1 MHRTILALAALLAGL
16 APQPGPDG
24 LPRLLPAAA
33 LAQTAAASPGP
44 TLAAVRARG
53 ALSCGISTGDPAWSQ
68 PDSRGVWQ
76 GMDADL
82 CRAIAAAV
90 LGDARKLAWQHLTGQ
105 NRFPALASGQID
117 VLTRTTTWTFLRDA
131 VNGLNFTAPNF
142 YDGQGFLVRADSG
155 IADAKGL
162 DGAAICFTSASTH
175 ELNLQDWSR
184 ANGIRFTPVIFAD
197 KDEARRA
204 YESNRCDSY
213 TGDASQLA
221 AVRAAFPEP
230 GAHRLLPD
238 RISKE
243 PYAPSVRQGDD
254 QWFDIVRYVVFG
266 LVEAE
271 ELGITRANADRMLAE
286 SPSPAVQRLLGRTG
300 DLGPAIGLD
309 RAWLLNAVKAVGN
322 YGEIYDRHLGPG
334 SPVGLPRG
342 LNDLWTRGGLMV
354 APPMR

>member
-1 MHRTILALAALLAGL
+1 MSIRSMLAAALLLPSLALA
-16 APQPGPDG
+16 Q
-24 LPRLLPAAA
+24 
-33 LAQTAAASPGP
+33 QAASPGP
-44 TLAAVRARG
+44 TLQAVRSRG

-68 PDSRGVWQ
+68 PDSRGTWQ
-76 GMDADL
+76 GMDTDL
-82 CRAIAAAV
+82 CRAVAAAT
-90 LGDARKLAWQHLTGQ
+90 LGSAEKVVWQHLTGQ
-105 NRFPALASGQID
+105 NRFPALASGQ
-117 VLTRTTTWTFLRDA
+117 VEMLTRTTTWTLTRDSML
-131 VNGLNFTAPNF
+131 GLNFTAPNF
-142 YDGQGFLVRADSG
+142 YDGQGFLVHAEAG
-155 IADAKGL
+155 ITSSRQL
-162 DGAAICFTSASTH
+162 DGATICFVSASTH

-184 ANGIRFTPVIFAD
+184 SQNIRFTPVIFAD

-230 GAHRLLPD
+230 AKHVLLPE

-254 QWFDIVRYVVFG
+254 QWFDIVRYTIYG

-271 ELGITRANADRMLAE
+271 ELGITRANADKMLAE
-286 SPSPAVQRLLGRTG
+286 SPSPAVQRLLGKTG
-300 DLGPAIGLD
+300 DLGFTLGLE
-309 RAWLLNAVKAVGN
+309 RAWMLNAIKAVGN
-322 YGEIYDRHLGPG
+322 YGEIYERHLGKD

-342 LNDLWTRGGLMV
+342 LNDLWTRGGLMM

>member
-1 MHRTILALAALLAGL
+1 MLKTILLATALLAPGL
-16 APQPGPDG
+16 A
-24 LPRLLPAAA
+24 AAQQA
-33 LAQTAAASPGP
+33 SSPGP
-44 TLAAVRARG
+44 TLTTVRARG

-76 GMDADL
+76 GMDTDV

-90 LGDARKLAWQHLTGQ
+90 LGSAEKVVWQHLTGQ
-105 NRFPALASGQID
+105 NRFPALGSGQVE
-117 VLTRTTTWTFLRDA
+117 VLTRTTTWTFARDSML
-131 VNGLNFTAPNF
+131 GLNFTAPNF
-142 YDGQGFLVRADSG
+142 YDGQGFLVHAESG
-155 IADAKGL
+155 ITSSRQL
-162 DGAAICFTSASTH
+162 DGATICFVSASTH

-184 ANGIRFTPVIFAD
+184 SQGIRFTPVIFAD

-221 AVRAAFPEP
+221 AVRSAFPEP
-230 GAHRLLPD
+230 AKHVLLPE

-254 QWFDIVRYVVFG
+254 QWFDIVRYVMFG

-286 SPSPAVQRLLGRTG
+286 SPSPAVQRLLGKTG
-300 DLGPAIGLD
+300 DLGPTLGLD
-309 RAWLLNAVKAVGN
+309 RAWMLNAIKAVGN
-322 YGEIYDRHLGPG
+322 YGEIYERHLGKG

-354 APPMR
+354 SPPMR

>member
-1 MHRTILALAALLAGL
+1 MLKPILLALALLA
-16 APQPGPDG
+16 PGI
-24 LPRLLPAAA
+24 AAA
-33 LAQTAAASPGP
+33 QQAQSPGP
-44 TLAAVRARG
+44 TLSAVRARG

-76 GMDADL
+76 GMDTDI

-90 LGDARKLAWQHLTGQ
+90 LGGPDKVVWQHLTGQ
-105 NRFPALASGQID
+105 NRFPALASGQVE
-117 VLTRTTTWTFLRDA
+117 VLTRTTTWTFARDSML
-131 VNGLNFTAPNF
+131 GLNFTAPNF
-142 YDGQGFLVRADSG
+142 YDGQGFLVHAESG
-155 IADAKGL
+155 ITSARQL
-162 DGAAICFTSASTH
+162 DGAAICFVSASTH

-184 ANGIRFTPVIFAD
+184 TQGIRFTPVIFAD

-221 AVRAAFPEP
+221 SVRSAFPEP
-230 GAHRLLPD
+230 ARHVLLPE

-254 QWFDIVRYVVFG
+254 QWFDIVRYVVYG

-271 ELGITRANADRMLAE
+271 ELGITRENTSRLLAE

-300 DLGPAIGLD
+300 DLGPTLGLD
-309 RAWLLNAVKAVGN
+309 RAWLLNAIKAVGN
-322 YGEIYDRHLGPG
+322 YGEIYERHLGKE

>member
-1 MHRTILALAALLAGL
+1 MLRRSALSLSLALALAL
-16 APQPGPDG
+16 
-24 LPRLLPAAA
+24 LLPAM
-33 LAQTAAASPGP
+33 AAAQPAAPGP

-68 PDSRGVWQ
+68 PDSRGIWQ

-82 CRAIAAAV
+82 CRAFAAAV
-90 LGDARKLAWQHLTGQ
+90 LGSADRLVWQHLTGQ
-105 NRFPALASGQID
+105 NRFPALVTGQVE
-117 VLTRTTTWTFLRDA
+117 VLTRTTTWTYMRDA
-131 VNGLNFTAPNF
+131 QLGLNFTAPNF

-155 IADAKGL
+155 VTSAKQL
-162 DGAAICFTSASTH
+162 DGATICFVSASTH

-184 ANGIRFTPVIFAD
+184 NTGVRFTPVIFAD

-221 AVRAAFPEP
+221 AIRAAFPDAQ
-230 GAHRLLPD
+230 AHRLLPD

-243 PYAPSVRQGDD
+243 PYAPSVKQGDD
-254 QWFDIVRYVVFG
+254 QWFDIIRYVVYG

-271 ELGITRANADRMLAE
+271 ELGITRENANTMLAE
-286 SPSPAVQRLLGRTG
+286 SPSPAVQRLLGKTG
-300 DLGPAIGLD
+300 ELGPALGLD
-309 RAWLLNAVKAVGN
+309 RAWMLNAIRAVGN
-322 YGEIYDRHLGPG
+322 YGEIYDRHLGKD
-334 SPVGLPRG
+334 SPTQLPRG
-342 LNDLWTRGGLMV
+342 PNDLWTRGGLMV

>member
-1 MHRTILALAALLAGL
+1 MLKPFLLALALLA
-16 APQPGPDG
+16 PGI
-24 LPRLLPAAA
+24 AAA
-33 LAQTAAASPGP
+33 QQAASAGP
-44 TLAAVRARG
+44 TLSAVRARG

-68 PDSRGVWQ
+68 PDSRGIWQ

-90 LGDARKLAWQHLTGQ
+90 LGSPERLVWQHLTGQ
-105 NRFPALASGQID
+105 NRFPALASGQVE
-117 VLTRTTTWTFLRDA
+117 VLTRTTTWTLARDSML
-131 VNGLNFTAPNF
+131 GLNFTAPNF
-142 YDGQGFLVRADSG
+142 YDGQGFLVHAASG
-155 IADAKGL
+155 ITSIRQL
-162 DGAAICFTSASTH
+162 DGATICFVSASTH

-184 ANGIRFTPVIFAD
+184 SQGIRFAPVIFAE

-221 AVRAAFPEP
+221 AIRGAFPEP
-230 GAHRLLPD
+230 SRHVLLPE

-271 ELGITRANADRMLAE
+271 ELGITRANADRLLAE

-300 DLGPAIGLD
+300 DLGPTLGLD
-309 RAWLLNAVKAVGN
+309 RGWMLNAVKAVGN
-322 YGEIYDRHLGPG
+322 YGEIYERHLGKN

>member
-1 MHRTILALAALLAGL
+1 MLRRIMLAAGLLLAGGAQAQQV
-16 APQPGPDG
+16 AP
-24 LPRLLPAAA
+24 
-33 LAQTAAASPGP
+33 PGP
-44 TLAAVRARG
+44 TLSAVRARG
-53 ALSCGISTGDPAWSQ
+53 MLSCGISTGDPAWSQ

-90 LGDARKLAWQHLTGQ
+90 LGSPDRLVWQHLTGQ
-105 NRFPALASGQID
+105 NRFPALVTGQVE
-117 VLTRTTTWTFLRDA
+117 VLTRTTTWTFMRDA
-131 VNGLNFTAPNF
+131 QLGLNFTAPNF

-155 IADAKGL
+155 VTAAKQL
-162 DGAAICFTSASTH
+162 DGASVCFVSASTH
-175 ELNLQDWSR
+175 ELNLTDWSR
-184 ANGIRFTPVIFAD
+184 AQGIRFTPVIFAD

-204 YESNRCDSY
+204 YESGRCDSY
-213 TGDASQLA
+213 SGDASQLA
-221 AVRAAFPEP
+221 AIRAAFPDP
-230 GAHRLLPD
+230 RAHALLPD

-243 PYAPSVRQGDD
+243 PYAPAVKQGDD

-271 ELGITRANADRMLAE
+271 ELGITRANAEAMRAE

-300 DLGPAIGLD
+300 DLGPAVGLD
-309 RAWLLNAVKAVGN
+309 RAWLLNAIKAVGN
-322 YGEIYDRHLGPG
+322 YGEIYDRHLGKD

>member
-1 MHRTILALAALLAGL
+1 MLKHMMLALALLAPGL
-16 APQPGPDG
+16 AAAQQP
-24 LPRLLPAAA
+24 AN
-33 LAQTAAASPGP
+33 TGP
-44 TLAAVRARG
+44 TLQAIRARG
-53 ALSCGISTGDPAWSQ
+53 AVSCGISTGDPAWSQ
-68 PDSRGVWQ
+68 PDSRGEWQ
-76 GMDADL
+76 GMDTDL

-90 LGDARKLAWQHLTGQ
+90 LGDARKLVWQHLTGQ
-105 NRFPALASGQID
+105 NRFPALVTGQVE

-131 VNGLNFTAPNF
+131 QLGLNFTAPNF
-142 YDGQGFLVRADSG
+142 FDGQGFLVRADSG
-155 IADAKGL
+155 ITAAKQL
-162 DGAAICFTSASTH
+162 DGATICFVSASTH

-184 ANGIRFTPVIFAD
+184 TQGVHFTPVIFAD

-221 AVRAAFPEP
+221 AVRAAFPDP
-230 GAHRLLPD
+230 AAHMLLPD

-243 PYAPSVRQGDD
+243 PYAASVRQGDD
-254 QWFDIVRYVVFG
+254 QWFDIVRYVIYG

-271 ELGITRANADRMLAE
+271 ELGITRANAEQLLAS
-286 SPSPAVQRLLGRTG
+286 SPSPAVQRLLGKTG

-309 RAWLLNAVKAVGN
+309 RAWMLNAIKAVGN
-322 YGEIYDRHLGPG
+322 YGEIYDRHLGKD
-334 SPVGLPRG
+334 SPVQLPRG

>member
-1 MHRTILALAALLAGL
+1 MLKSFLIALALLA
-16 APQPGPDG
+16 PGI
-24 LPRLLPAAA
+24 AAA
-33 LAQTAAASPGP
+33 QQAASPGP

-53 ALSCGISTGDPAWSQ
+53 TLSCGISTGDPAWSQ
-68 PDSRGVWQ
+68 PDSRGIWQ

-90 LGDARKLAWQHLTGQ
+90 LGRPERLVWQHLTGQ
-105 NRFPALASGQID
+105 NRFPALGSGQVD
-117 VLTRTTTWTFLRDA
+117 VLTRTTTWTMARDTML
-131 VNGLNFTAPNF
+131 GLNFTAPNF
-142 YDGQGFLVRADSG
+142 YDGQGFLVHAESG
-155 IADAKGL
+155 ITGIRQL
-162 DGAAICFTSASTH
+162 DGATICFVSASTH

-184 ANGIRFTPVIFAD
+184 SQGIRFTPVIFAD

-221 AVRAAFPEP
+221 AIRGAFPEP
-230 GAHRLLPD
+230 ARHVLLPE

-254 QWFDIVRYVVFG
+254 QWFDIVRYVVYG

-271 ELGITRANADRMLAE
+271 ELGITRANAERMLAE
-286 SPSPAVQRLLGRTG
+286 SPSPAVQRLLGKTG
-300 DLGPAIGLD
+300 DLGPTLGLD
-309 RAWLLNAVKAVGN
+309 RAWMLNAIRAVGN
-322 YGEIYDRHLGPG
+322 YGEIYERHLGKD

>member
-1 MHRTILALAALLAGL
+1 MLRHTLFALALLA
-16 APQPGPDG
+16 PGI
-24 LPRLLPAAA
+24 AAA
-33 LAQTAAASPGP
+33 QQASSPGP
-44 TLAAVRARG
+44 TLSAVRARG

-76 GMDADL
+76 GMDTDL

-90 LGDARKLAWQHLTGQ
+90 LGSGDKVVWQHLTGQ
-105 NRFPALASGQID
+105 NRFPALGSGQID
-117 VLTRTTTWTFLRDA
+117 VLTRTTTWTFARDSML
-131 VNGLNFTAPNF
+131 GLNFTAPNF
-142 YDGQGFLVRADSG
+142 YDGQGFLVHAESG
-155 IADAKGL
+155 ITSARQL
-162 DGAAICFTSASTH
+162 DGAAICFVSASTH

-184 ANGIRFTPVIFAD
+184 VQGIRFTPVIFAD

-213 TGDASQLA
+213 SGDASQLA
-221 AVRAAFPEP
+221 SVRSAFPEP
-230 GAHRLLPD
+230 ARHVLLPE

-254 QWFDIVRYVVFG
+254 QWFDIVRYVVYG

-271 ELGITRANADRMLAE
+271 ELGITRENASRLLAE
-286 SPSPAVQRLLGRTG
+286 SPSPAVQRLLGKTG
-300 DLGPAIGLD
+300 DLGPTLGLD
-309 RAWLLNAVKAVGN
+309 RAWLLNAIKAVGN
-322 YGEIYDRHLGPG
+322 YGEIYERHLGKD

>member
-1 MHRTILALAALLAGL
+1 MLRQAMLLVMLLLAGS
-16 APQPGPDG
+16 
-24 LPRLLPAAA
+24 AAA
-33 LAQTAAASPGP
+33 QQVAPPGP
-44 TLAAVRARG
+44 TLATVRARG

-82 CRAIAAAV
+82 CRAVAAAV
-90 LGDARKLAWQHLTGQ
+90 LGSPDKLVWQHLTGQ
-105 NRFPALASGQID
+105 NRFPALVTGQ
-117 VLTRTTTWTFLRDA
+117 VEMLARTTTWTFMRDA
-131 VNGLNFTAPNF
+131 QLGLNFTAPNF
-142 YDGQGFLVRADSG
+142 HDGQGFLVK
-155 IADAKGL
+155 ADAGITSARQL
-162 DGAAICFTSASTH
+162 DGATICFVSASTH
-175 ELNLQDWSR
+175 ELNLADWSR
-184 ANGIRFTPVIFAD
+184 TQRIRFTPVIFAD

-204 YESNRCDSY
+204 YEANRCDSY

-221 AVRAAFPEP
+221 AVRAAFPDP
-230 GAHRLLPD
+230 KAHALLPE

-243 PYAPSVRQGDD
+243 PYAPAVKQGDD

-286 SPSPAVQRLLGRTG
+286 STSPAVQRLLGKTG
-300 DLGPAIGLD
+300 DLGPAVGLD
-309 RAWLLNAVKAVGN
+309 RAWLLNAIKAVGN
-322 YGEIYDRHLGPG
+322 YGDIYDRHLGKD
-334 SPVGLPRG
+334 SPVQLPRG